1 MEKTTAQIQVADKLL
16 THNVEASM
24 PPRGQESNSH
34 LSYEPHHP
42 LLYLDKETDILN
54 SFLLHT

>member
-1 MEKTTAQIQVADKLL
+1 MEKTTAQIQVAD
-16 THNVEASM
+16 NVEASM

-42 LLYLDKETDILN
+42 LLYLDKKTDILN